1 MSEPSP
7 KLKEAVEKTLKT
19 IDEET
24 DPQKMTQ
31 QEQRDFY
38 DLLLDSVEVR
48 YNQICEDLGDTD

>member
-7 KLKEAVEKTLKT
+7 KLKEAVEKTLKA
-19 IDEET
+19 IDEEI